1 MLRRNLFILL
11 SLACLACSSESKVS
25 SGPLEEL
32 PPPPPEVELPT
43 STEGDTS
50 QYEAPIL
57 DRPTESMPS
66 EMIGSWQAV
75 ELRIGDFIMTNT
87 DMEEQGIT
95 PPIRYFSRNKYMQFG
110 APSGEL
116 PRIPFTYFQGELHSQ
131 DQGKEQVL
139 YLGADTLILSSD
151 IDGETSTYTFV
162 KVK

>member
-1 MLRRNLFILL
+1 MLRRNFFILL
-11 SLACLACSSESKVS
+11 SVACFACTSESKVS
-25 SGPLEEL
+25 SGPLEEVPSVVD
-32 PPPPPEVELPT
+32 PPPAPER
-43 STEGDTS
+43 DTS
-50 QYEAPIL
+50 QYEPPIL
-57 DRPTESMPS
+57 ERPTESMPA

-95 PPIRYFSRNKYMQFG
+95 PPIRYFSRDKYMQFG

-151 IDGETSTYTFV
+151 IDGELSTYTFV
-162 KVK
+162 KLK